1 MKQKLIHR
9 RTKKSDRPPRWKLGN
24 RDQGQSPLRGTAAHQ
39 DGIRPLEWQHQ
50 HVPQQEKKKKRQKI
64 WPGKFPDEEKQMA
77 NKKKFFFNFTRK
89 QNKNKGF
96 PPLSDWQSFLLIF
109 PSSCF
114 FLFLT
119 FFFND
124 DTHRG
129 ETRERALSHTAG
141 SSVNWHSLSGG
152 QFGRLDSKPTD
163 KHVFWSS
170 TSRNFSYG
178 NN

>member
-50 HVPQQEKKKKRQKI
+50 HVPQQEKKKKK
-64 WPGKFPDEEKQMA
+64 GKRSDQANSQM
-77 NKKKFFFNFTRK
+77 K
-89 QNKNKGF
+89 KNKWLIKKIFFSTSLESKTKIRDF
-96 PPLSDWQSFLLIF
+96 PPYLIGSFLLIF

-163 KHVFWSS
+163 KHVF
-170 TSRNFSYG
+170 
-178 NN
+178 